1 MANIKSAKK
10 RINTIA
16 KKKVLNN
23 DVRSSMR
30 TAMKKVETAVANKD
44 KEVKNLLN
52 DAIKKIDKANAK
64 GVVHQNYA
72 NRQKARL
79 TKKVNNM
86 E

>member
-10 RINTIA
+10 RIKVIA
-16 KKKVLNN
+16 KKTELNN
-23 DVRSSMR
+23 NVRSSMR
-30 TAMKKVETAVANKD
+30 TAMKKVEAAVASKD
-44 KEVKNLLN
+44 KEVNNLLN
-52 DAIKKIDKANAK
+52 VAIKKIDKAAAK

-79 TKKVNNM
+79 TKKVNSM